1 MAMRVKYKIKDLLRL
16 YVKKT
21 KELGH
26 YPTAKEID
34 EDSDMPSYMTYLRK
48 IGNAGEIRSQAKL
61 NKKVL
66 NIIKT
71 NKQFCSDCVFNPD
84 SCRRE
89 VRECRK
95 EGELYFKF
103 YPEMKIN

>member
-1 MAMRVKYKIKDLLRL
+1 MAMKVKYRIKDLLRL
-16 YVKKT
+16 YVNKT

-34 EDSDMPSYMTYLRK
+34 EDSDMPAYMTYLRK
-48 IGNAGEIRSQAKL
+48 IGTAKEIRTKAEL
-61 NKKVL
+61 NKRVL

-71 NKQFCSDCVFNPD
+71 NKQFCSDCVFDPD
-84 SCRRE
+84 TCGRD
-89 VRECRK
+89 VKECRK
-95 EGELYFKF
+95 EAKLYFKF